1 MDAVTK
7 VVGRGVPLP
16 RADVDTDQIIP
27 AEWLKRVERTGFG
40 AGLFEAWRKDP
51 SFVLNQPQFKG
62 GTVLIAGPNFGC
74 GSSREHAPW
83 ALEDYGFKAIV
94 ASSFADIFR
103 GNSLKLGL
111 LPIVLEQPVV
121 DRLMDTVTADPS
133 VEITIDVA
141 SKRITCAAASVD
153 AEFPLDDSTQHRLL
167 NGLDDVGITLQQ
179 VDAIAVFEAS
189 RPAWLP
195 QTQVS

>member
-1 MDAVTK
+1 MEAVTS
-7 VVGRGVPLP
+7 VIGTGVPLP

-40 AGLFEAWRKDP
+40 AGLFEAWRRDP
-51 SFVLNQPQFKG
+51 EFVLSQERFRSG
-62 GTVLIAGPNFGC
+62 SILIAGPNFGC

-111 LPIVLEQPVV
+111 LPIVLEQPLV
-121 DRLMDTVTADPS
+121 DRLMQAVTDDPT
-133 VEITIDVA
+133 VEIAIDVA
-141 SKRITCAAASVD
+141 EKRIQCAAAGID
-153 AEFPLDDSTQHRLL
+153 ADFPLDDSTQHRLL
-167 NGLDDVGITLQQ
+167 NGLDDIGITLQQ
-179 VDAIAVFEAS
+179 GAAIDEYERTRS
-189 RPAWLP
+189 DWLP
-195 QTQVS
+195 NAS

>member
-1 MDAVTK
+1 MEAVTQ

-40 AGLFEAWRKDP
+40 AGLFEAWRRDP
-51 SFVLNQPQFKG
+51 DFVLNQERYKD
-62 GTVLIAGPNFGC
+62 GTILIAGPNFGC

-111 LPIVLEQPVV
+111 LPIVLDQALV
-121 DRLMDTVTADPS
+121 DRVMEAVTADPT
-133 VEITIDVA
+133 VEISIDVA
-141 SKRITCAAASVD
+141 TRRFTCVQARVEAD
-153 AEFPLDDSTQHRLL
+153 FPLDDSTQHRLL
-167 NGLDDVGITLQQ
+167 NGLDDIGITLQQ
-179 VDAIAVFEAS
+179 ADAITAFESS

-195 QTQVS
+195 KVHAS

>member
-1 MDAVTK
+1 MEAVTS
-7 VVGRGVPLP
+7 VIGTGVPLP

-40 AGLFEAWRKDP
+40 AGLFEAWRRDP
-51 SFVLNQPQFKG
+51 EFVLNQERFRSG
-62 GTVLIAGPNFGC
+62 SILIAGPNFGC

-111 LPIVLEQPVV
+111 LPIVLEQPLV
-121 DRLMDTVTADPS
+121 DRLMQAVTDDPT
-133 VEITIDVA
+133 VEIAIDVA
-141 SKRITCAAASVD
+141 EKRIQCAAAGID
-153 AEFPLDDSTQHRLL
+153 ADFPLDDSTQHRLL
-167 NGLDDVGITLQQ
+167 NGLDDIGITLQQ
-179 VDAIAVFEAS
+179 GAAIDEYERTRS
-189 RPAWLP
+189 DWLP
-195 QTQVS
+195 NAS

>member
-1 MDAVTK
+1 MEAVTS
-7 VVGRGVPLP
+7 VIGTGVPLP

-40 AGLFEAWRKDP
+40 AGLFEAWRRDP
-51 SFVLNQPQFKG
+51 EFVLNQERFRSG
-62 GTVLIAGPNFGC
+62 SILIAGPNFGC

-111 LPIVLEQPVV
+111 LPIVLEQPLV
-121 DRLMDTVTADPS
+121 DRLMQAVTDDPT
-133 VEITIDVA
+133 VEIAIDVA
-141 SKRITCAAASVD
+141 EKRIQCAAAGID
-153 AEFPLDDSTQHRLL
+153 ADFPLDDSTQHRLL
-167 NGLDDVGITLQQ
+167 NGLDDIGITLQQ
-179 VDAIAVFEAS
+179 GAAIDEYERTRS
-189 RPAWLP
+189 NWLP
-195 QTQVS
+195 NAS